1 MNNPFETDE
10 DEWVEICDASGR
22 RAAMRHLA
30 TLSVS
35 GKTYFV
41 LGAVGQDEDEPDGE
55 EAGAE
60 DDSILEMEDE
70 DGQIIRFR
78 QSATIGYQGDTYVL
92 LSCEE
97 AAGGFEQGES
107 LIMLCTEDER
117 GESCYQSLEDDALIE
132 AVYDAYLKQTGG
144 A

>member
-1 MNNPFETDE
+1 MNNPFETDA

-41 LGAVGQDEDEPDGE
+41 LGAGGQ
-55 EAGAE
+55 
-60 DDSILEMEDE
+60 DE

-78 QSATIGYQGDTYVL
+78 QSATIAYQGETYVL

-107 LIMLCTEDER
+107 LIMLSTTDESS
-117 GESCYQSLEDDALIE
+117 ESCYQSLEDEALIE
-132 AVYDAYLKQTGG
+132 AVYDAYLKQSGG